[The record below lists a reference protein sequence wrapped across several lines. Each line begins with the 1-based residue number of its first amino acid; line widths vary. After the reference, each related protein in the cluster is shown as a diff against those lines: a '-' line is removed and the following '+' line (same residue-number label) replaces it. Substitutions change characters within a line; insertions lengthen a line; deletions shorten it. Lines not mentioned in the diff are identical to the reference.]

1 MSNSANPHKVIVPFP
16 SLPLGRRG
24 SNAIT
29 DSFAGA
35 LTLLNANVK
44 DEFGLRGVFY
54 YRIISTRLDKL
65 F

>member
-16 SLPLGRRG
+16 YLPLGRRG
-24 SNAIT
+24 SNSIT
-29 DSFAGA
+29 DSFART

-44 DEFGLRGVFY
+44 DEFGLGGVFY

>member
-16 SLPLGRRG
+16 YLPLRRRG

-29 DSFAGA
+29 DSFART

-44 DEFGLRGVFY
+44 DEFGLGGVFY